1 MDSWK
6 RYKKEKLEGFEEA
19 MKERKVDSLVIPLLN
34 KINEKEEWVTTS
46 SCAGR
51 ISLLSM
57 EESKKDAEFYKKW
70 HREIELEEFETAV
83 KEYGWEKP
91 LWFRVESL
99 ILHVMCRDLS
109 SAEEF
114 FRIGRKAGVKHGGI
128 IPVKEKRYMVE
139 LMGTP
144 GMIIPI
150 KECENANWERIIK
163 MGNKILKRN
172 YERLKKLESFV

>member
-1 MDSWK
+1 MDIWK
-6 RYKKEKLEGFEEA
+6 KYKKKKLEGLEEA
-19 MKERKVDSLVIPLLN
+19 IREKKADSIVIPLLN
-34 KINEKEEWVTTS
+34 KINEKEGWVTTS

-70 HREIELEEFETAV
+70 HREIELNEFEEAL
-83 KEYGWEKP
+83 KEYKWKKP

-99 ILHVMCRDLS
+99 ILHVICRDLS

-150 KECENANWERIIK
+150 KECENAEWERIIG

-172 YERLKKLESFV
+172 YERLEKLGSLI